1 MPSSNTNSNSNKD
14 AIVFILDTFQTMS
27 TPTTGRKISG
37 KEDEE
42 RINLNRIATS
52 IEMIEN
58 MIVDIMNRSKTNE
71 IGLLLLHTEKTHH
84 HLYDQLDDYKN
95 QKIKNEPTMDDEVC
109 DDVVKSD
116 GIKIDLDSDFDVPM
130 NTKSD
135 FQTNSQA
142 KNTDNST
149 RLGFDHITELIPLQ
163 RPTIYTLREIRSI
176 INDHNNTQT
185 SSSFKQSCGGFINGI
200 IVATDVLYTKTYAK
214 KFNRKIVLFTDGEHP
229 IQDLLYPYMDVI
241 LESMRDMNCEL
252 IVYGFGFMDVHCCLG
267 NTNNDNYDDNVGIRI
282 KNEEEHSE
290 SQDKD
295 LQNEIVKSKHE
306 SDNPDPDIIMK
317 EEAKAT
323 TDQLD
328 RHTTLIKSENQ
339 KLLNSL
345 VQYTSGKIHSIYLS
359 SSTNSTV
366 VTTLVN
372 VGNDNGGGDTQRNYK
387 KTTLFRNKLNIA
399 PNGLLSIPVRVSAYT
414 TPSKFPTLK
423 AAAVVYDTNTS
434 SSFDDNDDVMQQQQQ
449 KVVKI
454 DALGDEVTTGILKES
469 SHWDIDKPEV
479 EVELKYRTKGYLYG
493 SDVIP
498 VNQYDLEGLKY
509 CIPSYQKSSSSVSA
523 VHNLPPFIN
532 ILGYTSLD
540 AIPMRYWMGPIDMV
554 SPEMDGDTSYYINT
568 CKIFSSIAQALYELK
583 KVAICT
589 HIAKKNGN
597 PRICILSPFLET
609 KIMSKLNSN
618 NNDDGTTKDLEKDS
632 VKNEKKIPPICHMVL
647 VKIPFADDVQNL
659 NLYPIDN
666 SIGDEKALKV
676 CDDLI
681 DQFMLPS
688 NVLQSETIPNPA
700 LNSFY
705 KTVVNRAISNNKI
718 DKVIITRRDGSK
730 SINDEISTPRDLL
743 DGGTMILKR
752 FREIFPLEVVENNK
766 EKKKKKKF
774 WHDLEMD

>member
-27 TPTTGRKISG
+27 TPTTGEISG
-37 KEDEE
+37 KGDFEEE
-42 RINLNRIATS
+42 RNNLNRIATS
-52 IEMIEN
+52 IEMIES

-84 HLYDQLDDYKN
+84 HYLYDQLNDGEN
-95 QKIKNEPTMDDEVC
+95 QKIKNEPTMEVC
-109 DDVVKSD
+109 DDAVKSD
-116 GIKIDLDSDFDVPM
+116 GIKIDLDSDFDVHI
-130 NTKSD
+130 NTKND
-135 FQTNSQA
+135 FQSNSLA
-142 KNTDNST
+142 KNTNNST
-149 RLGFDHITELIPLQ
+149 RGFDHITELIPLQ

-176 INDHNNTQT
+176 IDNHNNAHN
-185 SSSFKQSCGGFINGI
+185 SLSFKQSCGGFINGI
-200 IVATDVLYTKTYAK
+200 ILATDVLYTKTYAK
-214 KFNRKIVLFTDGEHP
+214 KFNRKIILFTDGEHP

-241 LESMRDMNCEL
+241 LESMREMNCEL
-252 IVYGFGFMDVHCCLG
+252 IVYGFGFLDVHCCLG
-267 NTNNDNYDDNVGIRI
+267 NTNNDNDENVVIRI
-282 KNEEEHSE
+282 KNEEE
-290 SQDKD
+290 QDKD
-295 LQNEIVKSKHE
+295 LQNKIIKSQHE
-306 SDNPDPDIIMK
+306 SDNPDPDIIIMK
-317 EEAKAT
+317 EEANTT

-328 RHTTLIKSENQ
+328 HHNTLIKSENQ

-345 VQYTSGKIHSIYLS
+345 VQYTSGKIHSISVS
-359 SSTNSTV
+359 SPTNTTV

-372 VGNDNGGGDTQRNYK
+372 VGNDNEGGDTQRNYK

-434 SSFDDNDDVMQQQQQ
+434 SSFDDNDDVMLQQQQ

-509 CIPSYQKSSSSVSA
+509 CLPSYQKSSSSVSA

-532 ILGYTSLD
+532 ILGYTSLE
-540 AIPMRYWMGPIDMV
+540 AIPTRYWMGPIDMV
-554 SPEMDGDTSYYINT
+554 SPEFDSDTSYINT

-597 PRICILSPFLET
+597 PRMCILSPFVET
-609 KIMSKLNSN
+609 KIMSKVN
-618 NNDDGTTKDLEKDS
+618 NNNKDDGDTTKDLETDS
-632 VKNEKKIPPICHMVL
+632 VEKEKKIPLICHMIL

-659 NLYPIDN
+659 NLYPIEN
-666 SIGDEKALKV
+666 SIGDDKALKA

-688 NVLQSETIPNPA
+688 NVLQTETIPNPA

-705 KTVVNRAISNNKI
+705 KTVVNRAISNNKSNKI
-718 DKVIITRRDGSK
+718 IITRRDGSK
-730 SINDEISTPRDLL
+730 SNNDEISTPRDLL
-743 DGGTMILKR
+743 EGGTMILKR

-766 EKKKKKKF
+766 GKKKKKRF
-774 WHDLEMD
+774 FHDLDLE